1 MASSSKKRTTMAK
14 LNRESKLREKREEK
28 EARKARRKLAEPEDS
43 IGPANSQGEFSV
55 YPEPEPELEPVAAE
69 E

>member
-1 MASSSKKRTTMAK
+1 MAAGKKRTTMAK

-28 EARKARRKLAEPEDS
+28 EARKARRKLAVPAGPVDS

-55 YPEPEPELEPVAAE
+55 YNGPQEDE
-69 E
+69 EEE